1 MTAGRPVG
9 GDRRALT
16 LALTGAVVTGS
27 GSTLMHLAGSAPATA
42 AFFRSLFALPFL
54 AVLAARSRRCAPRR
68 RVALPLGAAVLAGAL
83 LAADL
88 LLWQKAVLTL
98 GAGLSTVVQNTQVV
112 YVAGAGWLF
121 FGERV
126 PARLLRF
133 LPVLV
138 AGVAVIAFGAP
149 GVGDAPPAA
158 GPSAPVVG
166 TVLALVS
173 ALAYAG
179 FLVVLRGRL
188 SQPAVRAR
196 ALLVVTGSTAAVSA
210 AVGAA
215 TGGLN
220 LTPGWTPAGW
230 LAVLALT
237 SQVLGWTVLM
247 KAISRLGSLR
257 AALVLLVQP
266 VAALVWA
273 AVVLGEEPSTWQTAG
288 LALVLVAVAA
298 MTLPAAGQ
306 TGRPPMTLARSITRT
321 EGQ

>member
-1 MTAGRPVG
+1 MT
-9 GDRRALT
+9 DRGALT
-16 LALTGAVVTGS
+16 LALAGAVITGS

-42 AFFRSLFALPFL
+42 AFYRSLFALPVL
-54 AVLAARSRRCAPRR
+54 AVLAARSRVPSPP
-68 RVALPLGAAVLAGAL
+68 LPLRPAVLAGAF
-83 LAADL
+83 LAVDL
-88 LLWQKAVLTL
+88 LLWQKSVLTL

-112 YVAGAGWLF
+112 YVAGAGWLL

-149 GVGDAPPAA
+149 RSA
-158 GPSAPVVG
+158 GPVGSAPAEG
-166 TVLALVS
+166 TALALVS

-188 SQPAVRAR
+188 SDPAVRAR

-215 TGGLN
+215 TAGLD
-220 LTPGWTPAGW
+220 LTPGWVPAGW
-230 LAVLALT
+230 LALLALT

-247 KAISRLGSLR
+247 KAIARIGSLR
-257 AALVLLVQP
+257 AAVVLLVQP
-266 VAALVWA
+266 VAALGWA
-273 AVVLGEEPSTWQTAG
+273 GAVLGERPSGWQAAG

-298 MTLPAAGQ
+298 MSVPGGGQ
-306 TGRPPMTLARSITRT
+306 TGRPPTMLARSITRT

>member
-1 MTAGRPVG
+1 MTVGRPGG
-9 GDRRALT
+9 GDRRALA
-16 LALTGAVVTGS
+16 LALTGAVITGS
-27 GSTLMHLAGSAPATA
+27 GSTLMHLAGSTPATA
-42 AFFRSLFALPFL
+42 AFFRSLFALPVL
-54 AVLAARSRRCAPRR
+54 AVLAARSRRCAARPA
-68 RVALPLGAAVLAGAL
+68 VPLRAAVLAGAF

-88 LLWQKAVLTL
+88 LLWQKSVLTL

-138 AGVAVIAFGAP
+138 AGVAVIAFGAA
-149 GVGDAPPAA
+149 GAA
-158 GPSAPVVG
+158 GSAGPAPVEG

-188 SQPAVRAR
+188 SEPAVRAR

-215 TGGLN
+215 TGGLD
-220 LTPGWTPAGW
+220 LAPGWAPAGW

-257 AALVLLVQP
+257 AAVVLLVQP
-266 VAALVWA
+266 VAALVWGG
-273 AVVLGEEPSTWQTAG
+273 VVLGEAPSGWQTAG

-298 MTLPAAGQ
+298 MTVPAGAQ

>member
-1 MTAGRPVG
+1 MP
-9 GDRRALT
+9 DRGA
-16 LALTGAVVTGS
+16 LALALAGALITGS

-42 AFFRSLFALPFL
+42 AFYRSLFALPVL
-54 AVLAARSRRCAPRR
+54 AVLAARSRVPSPP
-68 RVALPLGAAVLAGAL
+68 LPLRPAVLAGAF
-83 LAADL
+83 LAVDL
-88 LLWQKAVLTL
+88 LLWQKSVLTL
-98 GAGLSTVVQNTQVV
+98 GAGASTVVQNTQVV
-112 YVAGAGWLF
+112 YVAAAGWLL

-138 AGVAVIAFGAP
+138 AGVAFIAFGA
-149 GVGDAPPAA
+149 A
-158 GPSAPVVG
+158 GPAGSTPVEG
-166 TVLALVS
+166 TALALVS

-188 SQPAVRAR
+188 SDPAVRAR

-215 TGGLN
+215 TAGLD
-220 LTPGWTPAGW
+220 LTPGWVPAGW
-230 LAVLALT
+230 LALLALT

-247 KAISRLGSLR
+247 KAIARIGSLR
-257 AALVLLVQP
+257 AAVVLLVQP
-266 VAALVWA
+266 VAALGWA
-273 AVVLGEEPSTWQTAG
+273 GAVLGERPSGWQAAG

-298 MTLPAAGQ
+298 MSVPGGGQ
-306 TGRPPMTLARSITRT
+306 TGRPPTMLARSITRT